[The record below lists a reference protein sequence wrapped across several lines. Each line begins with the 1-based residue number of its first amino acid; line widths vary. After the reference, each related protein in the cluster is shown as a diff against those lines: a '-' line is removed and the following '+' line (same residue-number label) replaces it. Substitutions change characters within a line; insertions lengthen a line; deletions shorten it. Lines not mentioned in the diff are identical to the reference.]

1 MNWFRDLQTRT
12 KLALTFSAVIL
23 LLVANTITAWH
34 HLDEIFEVER
44 ALDDSLSLRVN
55 VHSQRAAL
63 LGALVVPSD
72 DKRDAYLAEVAEH
85 SQLNQEIISRLK
97 NKFRDERELLV
108 QVEQIDSALQEIK
121 RIRDNDVVPLI
132 RQQKK
137 EEAAAMIYGPQ
148 FEQVEKIRDVSRQLS
163 TQLDA
168 KSVAN
173 LPRAHTILLTLGGAA
188 TLVAIISVLGVSRA
202 IATPL
207 RKITMAADKIAE
219 GDINVD
225 IEEQTR
231 RDEIGVLDQAF
242 RRMCES
248 LQGFTR
254 RAQRISQGDLS
265 SNIPPRSE
273 RDVLGAAFATMTTEL
288 RKLIQELLDAVNIL
302 ASSASDIMASTSQL
316 AASAMET
323 ATAVTETTATV
334 EEVKQTSQ
342 VASEKAR
349 QVADSAQQSAEIARN
364 GKASVEETVK
374 GMNSIRGQM
383 DTVAESILSLSA
395 QGQSIG
401 EIIAT
406 VDDLA
411 AQSKLLA
418 VNASIEAAKAGDE
431 GKGFAVVAQE
441 VRSLAEQSKQAT
453 TQVRGILSDIQ
464 KATSSAVLATEQGGK
479 TVEVG
484 VRQSAASG
492 ESINSLADS
501 ITQAAQASMQIA
513 ASSQQQFVGMDQVA
527 QAMINIKTASVQTV
541 ASTKQAEIAAQQL
554 HELGV
559 KLKQLVGRFQV

>member
-1 MNWFRDLQTRT
+1 MNWFRNLKTRS
-12 KLALTFSAVIL
+12 KLAATFSVVIL
-23 LLVANTITAWH
+23 LLVANTFNAWH
-34 HLDEIFEVER
+34 HLDEIFDVER
-44 ALDDSLSLRVN
+44 SLDDSLTLRVN

-63 LGALVVPSD
+63 LSAMIVPSE
-72 DKRDAYLAEVAEH
+72 DKRDAYLK
-85 SQLNQEIISRLK
+85 EITELARNNFEITSRLK
-97 NKFRDERELLV
+97 HELRDDFKLSAQVV
-108 QVEQIDSALQEIK
+108 QIEDVLKEIK
-121 RIRDNDVVPLI
+121 RIRESEIIPRI
-132 RQQKK
+132 REQKK
-137 EEAAAMIYGPQ
+137 DEAAAVLFGPHY
-148 FEQVEKIRDVSRQLS
+148 EQVEKIRDISRQLS

-188 TLVAIISVLGVSRA
+188 TLFAIISVLGVSRA

-207 RKITMAADKIAE
+207 QKITLAANKIAE

-225 IEEQTR
+225 LEEKSR
-231 RDEIGVLDQAF
+231 LDEIGVLDQAF

-248 LQGFTR
+248 LQDFTR
-254 RAQRISQGDLS
+254 RAQRISQGDLTDKLQ
-265 SNIPPRSE
+265 PRSD
-273 RDVLGAAFATMTTEL
+273 RDVLGAAFATMTTDLREL
-288 RKLIQELLDAVNIL
+288 MQELLDAINIL
-302 ASSASDIMASTSQL
+302 ASSASEIMSSASQL
-316 AASAMET
+316 AASALET
-323 ATAVTETTATV
+323 ATAVTQTTATV

-342 VASEKAR
+342 LASQKAR
-349 QVADSAQQSAEIARN
+349 QVAEAAQQAAEIAVN
-364 GKASVEETVK
+364 GKAAVEETVK

-383 DTVAESILSLSA
+383 DTVAESILNLSA

-492 ESINSLADS
+492 DSIRSLADN

-527 QAMINIKTASVQTV
+527 MAMTNIKTASAQTV

-554 HELGV
+554 HELGL
-559 KLKQLVGRFQV
+559 KLKQLVGRFRV